1 MIAQP
6 MHLFE
11 ALVVLHVIAGA
22 TGLIAFW
29 VPIAARKGGVAHRRW
44 GRIGT
49 FAFIIAGTL
58 AIAMA
63 LLSLYGPEK
72 RLPMITDRVLF
83 AGLFGWMMLYLG
95 TLTIGFAVY
104 GLAVVRHRANRAAL
118 RGPIY
123 QAMFAAVIAS
133 ALWCGYFG
141 LGIGQPLMT
150 VVALIGLAA
159 VATQQFY
166 VWRKAPPPR
175 AHVPEHF
182 RALLGMGI
190 SAYTAFL
197 SVGLIR
203 LVPDHVF
210 NPLIWA
216 IPSIIGVSLIIRFTL
231 GARPARR
238 KVPVQSQ
245 PGEA

>member
-1 MIAQP
+1 MN
-6 MHLFE
+6 LFT
-11 ALVVLHVIAGA
+11 ALVVLHVICGA

-29 VPIAARKGGVAHRRW
+29 VPVAARKGGAAHRRW
-44 GRIGT
+44 GRIAT
-49 FAFIIAGTL
+49 LAFIGAGIL

-83 AGLFGWMMLYLG
+83 DGLFGWMMLYLG
-95 TLTIGFAVY
+95 TLTIGFAIY

-118 RGPIY
+118 RGAGY
-123 QAMFAAVIAS
+123 QAMFGAVIAS
-133 ALWCGYFG
+133 AAWCGYYG
-141 LGIGQPLMT
+141 LMIGQPLMAALA
-150 VVALIGLAA
+150 VVGLTA
-159 VATQQFY
+159 VATQQYY
-166 VWRKAPPPR
+166 VWRSSAPPR

-216 IPSIIGVSLIIRFTL
+216 IPSVIGVSLIIRYTL
-231 GARPARR
+231 ANRPQKRGAGGATARR
-238 KVPVQSQ
+238 
-245 PGEA
+245 EA

>member
-1 MIAQP
+1 

-29 VPIAARKGGVAHRRW
+29 VPIAARKGGPAHRKW
-44 GRIGT
+44 GRVGT
-49 FAFIIAGTL
+49 YAFIIAGTL
-58 AIAMA
+58 AVLMA
-63 LLSLYGPEK
+63 LLSLYGPEQ

-104 GLAVVRHRANRAAL
+104 GLAVVRHRTQRAAL
-118 RGPIY
+118 RGPAY

-141 LGIGQPLMT
+141 LSIGQPLMAA
-150 VVALIGLAA
+150 VALVGLAA
-159 VATQQFY
+159 VSTQQFY
-166 VWRKAPPPR
+166 VWRPSPPPR
-175 AHVPEHF
+175 AHIPEHF

-203 LVPDHVF
+203 LVPEHVF

-216 IPSIIGVSLIIRFTL
+216 VPSIIGVSLIIRFTL

-238 KVPVQSQ
+238 Q
-245 PGEA
+245 PPQQQEA

>member
-1 MIAQP
+1 

-11 ALVVLHVIAGA
+11 ALVVLHVLAGA

-29 VPIAARKGGVAHRRW
+29 VPIAARKGGPAHRKW

-49 FAFIIAGTL
+49 NAFIVAGSL
-58 AIAMA
+58 AVLMA
-63 LLSLYGPEK
+63 LLSLYGAEQ

-104 GLAVVRHRANRAAL
+104 GLAVVRHRANRGAL
-118 RGPIY
+118 RRPLY
-123 QAMFAAVIAS
+123 QAMFAAVIAT

-141 LGIGQPLMT
+141 LSIGQPLMAA
-150 VVALIGLAA
+150 VAAIGLAA

-166 VWRKAPPPR
+166 VWRKAVPPR

-216 IPSIIGVSLIIRFTL
+216 IPSIIGISLIIRFTI
-231 GARPARR
+231 GARPTRAKSGQRG
-238 KVPVQSQ
+238 QQ
-245 PGEA
+245 QEA

>member
-1 MIAQP
+1 

-29 VPIAARKGGVAHRRW
+29 VPIAARKGGPAHRKW

-49 FAFIIAGTL
+49 YAFLAAGTL
-58 AIAMA
+58 AVLMA
-63 LLSLYGPEK
+63 LLSLYGPEQ

-95 TLTIGFAVY
+95 TLTIGFAIY

-118 RGPIY
+118 RGFRY
-123 QAMFAAVIAS
+123 QAMFGAVIAS

-141 LGIGQPLMT
+141 LSIGQPLMAAVAT
-150 VVALIGLAA
+150 VGLAA
-159 VATQQFY
+159 VGTQQFY
-166 VWRKAPPPR
+166 VWRASPPPR

-216 IPSIIGVSLIIRFTL
+216 VPSIIGIGLIIRFTL

-238 KVPVQSQ
+238 GQ
-245 PGEA
+245 PGRAHKQEA

>member
-1 MIAQP
+1 

-11 ALVVLHVIAGA
+11 ALVVLHVICGA

-29 VPIAARKGGVAHRRW
+29 VPIASRKGGQAHRKW
-44 GRIGT
+44 GRVAT
-49 FAFIIAGTL
+49 LAFIGAGML

-83 AGLFGWMMLYLG
+83 DGLFGWMMLYLG
-95 TLTIGFAVY
+95 MLTIGFAVY

-118 RGPIY
+118 RAPHYLALFG
-123 QAMFAAVIAS
+123 AVIAS
-133 ALWCGYFG
+133 AAWCGYYG
-141 LGIGQPLMT
+141 LMIGQPLMAALA
-150 VVALIGLAA
+150 VVGLTA
-159 VATQQFY
+159 VATQLFY
-166 VWRKAPPPR
+166 VWRPSAPPR

-216 IPSIIGVSLIIRFTL
+216 VPSVIGVSLILRYTL
-231 GARPARR
+231 AHRPRAVNGTKSVQRR
-238 KVPVQSQ
+238 Q
-245 PGEA
+245 A

>member
-1 MIAQP
+1 

-29 VPIAARKGGVAHRRW
+29 VPITARKGGPAHRKW

-49 FAFIIAGTL
+49 YAFIVAGML

-118 RGPIY
+118 RGPLY

-133 ALWCGYFG
+133 AAWCGYFG
-141 LGIGQPLMT
+141 LSIGQPLMAALA
-150 VVALIGLAA
+150 VVGLTA
-159 VATQQFY
+159 VATQQYY
-166 VWRKAPPPR
+166 VWRPTAPPR

-216 IPSIIGVSLIIRFTL
+216 IPSVIGVSLIIRYTL
-231 GARPARR
+231 ANRPQKRGAGGATARR
-238 KVPVQSQ
+238 
-245 PGEA
+245 EA